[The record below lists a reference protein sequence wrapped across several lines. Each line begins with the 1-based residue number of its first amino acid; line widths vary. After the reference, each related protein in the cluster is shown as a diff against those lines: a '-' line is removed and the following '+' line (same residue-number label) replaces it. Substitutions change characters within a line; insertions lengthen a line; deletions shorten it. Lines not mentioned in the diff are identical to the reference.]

1 MQLQAN
7 RLTHL
12 RTDNE
17 NGLIISTAIVE
28 TGSQYSCSARSTL
41 RFNLTGS
48 SSVPPA
54 REASARHVGGL
65 GLGTY
70 RCVAGNRWGNSSVD
84 VRVLRPGRPDPP
96 ERVDVTNTSAHSI
109 SFRWAPGYNGGRQQ
123 FFSLNASEDE
133 TCTSTR
139 YARRTI
145 FCAFSIPGLV
155 FVYKYKL
162 SKKCY

>member
-12 RTDNE
+12 RTDLE
-17 NGLIISTAIVE
+17 NGLIISSAQVKTD
-28 TGSQYSCSARSTL
+28 SQYSCSARSTL
-41 RFNLTGS
+41 RFNLTG
-48 SSVPPA
+48 A
-54 REASARHVGGL
+54 REASAVGGL

-109 SFRWAPGYNGGRQQ
+109 SFRWTPGFNGGRQQ
-123 FFSLNASEDE
+123 FFRVNASEDE
-133 TCTSTR
+133 TCTRDEQS
-139 YARRTI
+139 
-145 FCAFSIPGLV
+145 PV
-155 FVYKYKL
+155 L
-162 SKKCY
+162 SN